1 MTLFQR
7 LLSRRKKVLQSFKL
21 IKEVIRMELQV
32 FNNAE
37 FGSVRTTT
45 VNGDVMFVGKD
56 VADILG
62 YQNGSRDINR
72 HVAVENRLKTMI
84 FDGNQNKE
92 TILINES
99 GLYSLILSSKMP
111 NARKFKHWVMAEVL
125 PSIRKHGMYAM
136 DEILE
141 NPDFAIAAFIK
152 LKEEREK
159 RKQFECLSL
168 AQQQQIA
175 EMQPK
180 ASYYDLILQ
189 NTNTVPITQ
198 IAKDYGM
205 SGQRFNTLLHDLG
218 VQYKFRKTWLL
229 YQNYADCGY
238 TQSRTYAID
247 DNRSVMHTYWTQKG
261 RLFLYD
267 LLKSEGIYPLIEQEV

>member
-1 MTLFQR
+1 
-7 LLSRRKKVLQSFKL
+7 
-21 IKEVIRMELQV
+21 MELQV
-32 FNNAE
+32 FSSAE

-45 VNGDVMFVGKD
+45 VNGEIMFVGKD

-72 HVAVENRLKTMI
+72 HVDEEDRHKIML
-84 FDGNQNKE
+84 FDGNQDKE
-92 TILINES
+92 TIIINES

-111 NARKFKHWVMAEVL
+111 NAKKFKHWV
-125 PSIRKHGMYAM
+125 
-136 DEILE
+136 
-141 NPDFAIAAFIK
+141 AALTQI
-152 LKEEREK
+152 KEESER
-159 RKQFECLSL
+159 RKQLECLTL
-168 AQQQQIA
+168 VQRQQIA
-175 EMQPK
+175 ELQPK

-189 NTNTVPITQ
+189 NKNTVPITQ

-205 SGQRFNTLLHDLG
+205 SGRKFNELLHELG

-229 YQNYADCGY
+229 YQQYAECGY

-247 DNRSVMHTYWTQKG
+247 ESRSVMHTYWTQKG

-267 LLKSEGIYPLIEQEV
+267 LLKREGMLPVIEQED